1 MRRLSICI
9 YRTFLMLNRINGS
22 SPETCMR
29 IPPQAGTHV
38 VSSRCHM
45 SLGTFTDR
53 PELLEHKPYSTEHQT
68 LRPQIYDLPPG
79 GPRALSQP
87 HMFSISRG
95 SEKQRGGTLISWGSL
110 HRTKAS
116 SRMWLSR
123 INDPRWSRRG
133 RKCLNDSSHKPK
145 CAALSADPNFRCSL
159 STTTAP
165 TWQPTDERQT

>member
-1 MRRLSICI
+1 
-9 YRTFLMLNRINGS
+9 
-22 SPETCMR
+22 MR
-29 IPPQAGTHV
+29 IPPQEGTHF

-95 SEKQRGGTLISWGSL
+95 SEKQRGGHFDFLGIPAPHHSLIAHVAFQNKRPSVE
-110 HRTKAS
+110 
-116 SRMWLSR
+116 
-123 INDPRWSRRG
+123 
-133 RKCLNDSSHKPK
+133 
-145 CAALSADPNFRCSL
+145 
-159 STTTAP
+159 P
-165 TWQPTDERQT
+165 TWA